1 MHILDAFLT
10 EVIFCFSG
18 GTSSVDEEYECM
30 RMLPQKSSSLGNQPG
45 TIDFKLKIKG
55 TNLVQFILS

>member
-10 EVIFCFSG
+10 KVIFCVSG

-30 RMLPQKSSSLGNQPG
+30 RMLPQKSSSLGNQSG
-45 TIDFKLKIKG
+45 TKDFKNFLNFNIY
-55 TNLVQFILS
+55 LS